1 MEHAALET
9 MPSKKQALEILERSY
24 EENPYPKSAD
34 YQLLKAVTGME
45 LKDIRKWFAM
55 ARVACRNKGTL
66 GSLIEY
72 RTYRRLET
80 SYKNKHNPS
89 RKEMEEIAS
98 QLSLN
103 FDEVA
108 QFFAKKWHIKSIDE
122 TNVTLESTSEVVEEP
137 DTVVYI

>member
-72 RTYRRLET
+72 RTYRE
-80 SYKNKHNPS
+80 YKFQYHPS
-89 RKEMEEIAS
+89 FIISSKDVC
-98 QLSLN
+98 LL
-103 FDEVA
+103 
-108 QFFAKKWHIKSIDE
+108 
-122 TNVTLESTSEVVEEP
+122 
-137 DTVVYI
+137 